1 MEVQG
6 SQVIFDGRE
15 KEVACTLI
23 RVEVKVRHPEK
34 LKTIFYC
41 NVFYRQVRQ
50 LLVRGLQD

>member
-6 SQVIFDGRE
+6 SRAIFDGRE

-23 RVEVKVRHPEK
+23 LVEIKVKHPEK
-34 LKTIFYC
+34 L
-41 NVFYRQVRQ
+41 NVFYRQVSQ